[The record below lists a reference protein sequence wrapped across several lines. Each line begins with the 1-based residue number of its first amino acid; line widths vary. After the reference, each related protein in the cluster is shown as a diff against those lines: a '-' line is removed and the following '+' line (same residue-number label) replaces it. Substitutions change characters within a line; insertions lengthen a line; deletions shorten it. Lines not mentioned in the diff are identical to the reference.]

1 MKYLRPFVLASLA
14 VMSLAFVSARPG
26 TFEPRLAERG
36 PAEPR
41 LAEPLLITWK
51 DLTDVR
57 FKKKWNDDIGM
68 YFLYPTFG
76 PAVKNLEGK
85 KVILRGYMIPMTADG
100 EMLVISQQPMAMCFF
115 CGGSGPESIAQVKL
129 SKPHRFKVDQVATI
143 QGTLRLNATNIDELN
158 YILDQAS
165 VLQ

>member
-1 MKYLRPFVLASLA
+1 MKYLHTFIVASLA
-14 VMSLAFVSARPG
+14 VFSMAFVTVSPHAAG
-26 TFEPRLAERG
+26 PRLAG
-36 PAEPR
+36 PR

-57 FKKKWNDDIGM
+57 FKKKWNDDVGM

-76 PAVKNLEGK
+76 PSVKNMEGK
-85 KVILRGYMIPMTADG
+85 KVVLRGYMIPMTPDG

-115 CGGSGPESIAQVKL
+115 CGGAGPESIAQVKL
-129 SKPHRFKVDQVATI
+129 SKPRRFKVDQVATI
-143 QGTLRLNATNIDELN
+143 QGTLRLNGTNIDELN

-165 VLQ
+165 VVE